1 LRVEFDK
8 EIKLLLVPHYGPIR
22 LIYGRKWIVHM
33 IISHAHQFI
42 FLKTQKCAGT
52 SVELALSQLCGPD
65 DVITRV
71 TPGDEELRIGRKPQ
85 NYSIPHCYRPP
96 LWRLWLALGMRPSRA
111 GTSYYNHMGAA
122 ALRRAMDPA
131 LFDAYRK
138 VTVVR
143 NPWDREVSLY
153 YWTYRDNPNPPDF
166 ERFVSRYRYRPERK
180 TFEIY
185 SISGRIVAD
194 VILRYERLQ
203 ADFEEFVA
211 SLGVKD
217 CPELPRA
224 KGQHRKSANRD
235 YRKMYNNRTRR
246 IVERRYAREIEA
258 FGYEF

>member
-1 LRVEFDK
+1 
-8 EIKLLLVPHYGPIR
+8 
-22 LIYGRKWIVHM
+22 
-33 IISHAHQFI
+33 
-42 FLKTQKCAGT
+42 
-52 SVELALSQLCGPD
+52 
-65 DVITRV
+65 
-71 TPGDEELRIGRKPQ
+71 
-85 NYSIPHCYRPP
+85 
-96 LWRLWLALGMRPSRA
+96 
-111 GTSYYNHMGAA
+111 
-122 ALRRAMDPA
+122 
-131 LFDAYRK
+131 
-138 VTVVR
+138 
-143 NPWDREVSLY
+143 
-153 YWTYRDNPNPPDF
+153 
-166 ERFVSRYRYRPERK
+166 VSRYRYRPERK

>member
-1 LRVEFDK
+1 
-8 EIKLLLVPHYGPIR
+8 
-22 LIYGRKWIVHM
+22 M
-33 IISHAHQFI
+33 IISHAHRFI

-52 SVELALSQLCGPD
+52 SIELALSQLCGPD
-65 DVITRV
+65 DVITSV
-71 TPGDEELRIGRKPQ
+71 TPSDEKMRVGRGPQ
-85 NYSIPHCYRPP
+85 NYAIPHHYRPA
-96 LWRLWLALGMRPSRA
+96 LWRVRLAFGMKPSKA
-111 GTSYYNHMGAA
+111 GTSYFNHMGAA

-153 YWTYRDNPNPPDF
+153 YWTYRDNPDPPEFD
-166 ERFVSRYRYRPERK
+166 RFVSRWRYRPERK

-194 VILRYERLQ
+194 VILRYETLQ
-203 ADFEEFVA
+203 TDFERFVA
-211 SLGVKD
+211 SLGVEI

-224 KGQHRKSANRD
+224 KSHQRSTTARD
-235 YRKMYNNRTRR
+235 YKSMYTSRTKR

>member
-1 LRVEFDK
+1 
-8 EIKLLLVPHYGPIR
+8 
-22 LIYGRKWIVHM
+22 M
-33 IISHAHQFI
+33 IISHARQFI

-71 TPGDEELRIGRKPQ
+71 TPSDEKVRVGRGPQ
-85 NYSIPHCYRPP
+85 NYVIPVCYRPP
-96 LWRLWLALGMRPSRA
+96 LWRLKLAFGMRPSKA
-111 GTSYYNHMGAA
+111 GLSYFNHMGAA
-122 ALRRAMDPA
+122 ALRRAMDPV

-153 YWTYRDNPNPPDF
+153 YWTFREDPHPPDF
-166 ERFVSRYRYRPERK
+166 EAFVNRWRYRPERK

-185 SISGRIVAD
+185 SISGRVVAD

-203 ADFEEFVA
+203 ADFEDFVA
-211 SLGVKD
+211 SLGVEN

-224 KGQHRKSANRD
+224 KGQHRKSATSD
-235 YRKMYNNRTRR
+235 YRTMYSSKTRR
-246 IVERRYAREIEA
+246 IVERRYAREIRA